1 MTGVVVMYRV
11 YVEGRWLPWVSN
23 ANPEWMKCTGEIQ
36 LRWVT
41 GRKAYYARYRWKNI
55 SGIEVRIFEENNANI
70 PDTPQTPSGQSKI
83 IDAPFISQMPNYP
96 TGCESVA
103 TVMALQHAGS
113 KYFC

>member
-1 MTGVVVMYRV
+1 MDEKVQAKYNLDGLLD
-11 YVEGRWLPWVSN
+11 EKS
-23 ANPEWMKCTGEIQ
+23 
-36 LRWVT
+36 
-41 GRKAYYARYRWKNI
+41 YYAGIDGKNI
-55 SGIEVRIFEENNANI
+55 SGIEVRILKKIMQIFLI
-70 PDTPQTPSGQSKI
+70 HPQTPSGQSKI